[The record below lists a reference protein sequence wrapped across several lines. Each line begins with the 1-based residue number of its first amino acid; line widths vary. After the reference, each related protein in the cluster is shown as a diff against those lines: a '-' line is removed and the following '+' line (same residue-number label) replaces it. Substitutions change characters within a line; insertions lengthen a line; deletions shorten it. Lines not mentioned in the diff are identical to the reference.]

1 MGKALTPEEK
11 EKIKEEK
18 KQEKKALKSF
28 YELIRRAHSKGAL
41 VDVTLP
47 EGETLEDI
55 LSGKIK

>member
-47 EGETLEDI
+47 EGETLEDR